1 MLALRCSNHAHSL
14 LFVYLARAIVR
25 IHRTSIPHAC
35 STLLCVSHY
44 AIVSLYTLTCNAG
57 RRRQVIRRRNQA
69 RPRVRCPTAAAH
81 AFSRFLTL
89 RLRYGYAIVA
99 GVRKA
104 PLKVSKRMSATKVR
118 FTARPLSAC
127 PIRSV
132 VPAPLYCRSCA
143 FISDPEAQQGQAF
156 SEACQL
162 RSRHAHTVGLPLPLP
177 CAAVHQVTTV

>member
-1 MLALRCSNHAHSL
+1 MPSCRYIL
-14 LFVYLARAIVR
+14 LPATQAAVIKSFDEGTKPGREYVAR
-25 IHRTSIPHAC
+25 
-35 STLLCVSHY
+35 
-44 AIVSLYTLTCNAG
+44 
-57 RRRQVIRRRNQA
+57 
-69 RPRVRCPTAAAH
+69 TAAAH
-81 AFSRFLTL
+81 AFSRFLLTL

-118 FTARPLSAC
+118 MQPFTARLLSAC

-132 VPAPLYCRSCA
+132 VPAPLYCRSWA

-162 RSRHAHTVGLPLPLP
+162 RSRHAHTVGLALPSP
-177 CAAVHQVTTV
+177 CVIVHKVTTV